1 MAGDTFR
8 YKFKVLA
15 HYDARTG
22 ENEPTITATF
32 LAGRDDHLVYSGT
45 LTMAEP
51 EWDAFS
57 SALTAALQDAVEIE
71 DERPRPTSS

>member
-1 MAGDTFR
+1 MARDSFR

-15 HYDARTG
+15 RYDARTG
-22 ENEPTITATF
+22 ENEPSITATF

-51 EWDAFS
+51 EWEAFS
-57 SALTAALQDAVEIE
+57 SALSVALEDALEIE
-71 DERPRPTSS
+71 DERPRATSR